1 MRSKERVVTYTKF
14 TVYLLVVVLIN
25 IAGITLFFRLDL
37 TENRT
42 YSISQASK
50 TVVETLTEPLTINVF
65 FTENLDAPYNNLE
78 RYLRDLLEEYALSA
92 NRFFNYR
99 FYNVSPD
106 TEGMNASA
114 MENQHLA
121 ENYGIQPVQIQ
132 VIEEDEVKFVR
143 AYMGLVIIHG
153 DMVEKIPVVT
163 SVDGL
168 EYKLTTS
175 IQKLNNKVSALLE
188 LPNKIQLKFYM
199 SSVLKSVAPFMGIET
214 LTSYPDELEEIV
226 ASINDRMYGKLEYS
240 YIDPSNDTDFQTTAK
255 DYKLMQLKWP
265 AISDD
270 IPEGDGLIG
279 LVMEYDG
286 KVRNIPVLRV
296 MRIPLIGTQYQL
308 QDLSQMENIINE
320 NVETL
325 IDINQHVGYIS
336 DHGTMSIAKYSPY
349 GGQSPDALN
358 NFSSLLSQNYTI
370 KEVNVKEDPIPSSL
384 KSLVIARPMEEF
396 TDYELYQ
403 IDQALVK
410 GTNLILF
417 LDVLKQA
424 QGMQQN
430 MRNNRL
436 AELEAFDSGLEKLL
450 DHYGVRI
457 RKSMVCDESC
467 FSQRIS
473 PETGGGEQPIYYAP
487 IIRNENINHELPFL
501 KEIKGL
507 VTLKASPL
515 ELDEKMLSENR
526 ITSHILI
533 SSSEKSWEMRER
545 ITLHPLLIRPPA
557 PQVERKS
564 MPLAVLLEGEFSSY
578 FDGKP
583 IPEKLVE
590 QEDPAMEGKDKEGE
604 DVIPEDKTPD
614 PVLQKIEGT
623 GDFIAKGIPA
633 KIFLMGSGN
642 MLQDNVLSD
651 EVSSPNTLFVL
662 NIIDMMNNREDIAVM
677 RSKVQ
682 QLNPLSDTTPTVKS
696 FIKIFNIA
704 GLPCLVVLFGLS
716 MMLYR
721 HARKR
726 KIQMMFKE

>member
-1 MRSKERVVTYTKF
+1 MRSKKRVAIYTKF
-14 TVYLLVVVLIN
+14 TVYLLVIVLIN

-153 DMVEKIPVVT
+153 DMVEKIPVIT

-226 ASINDRMYGKLEYS
+226 DSINDRMYGKLEYS

-403 IDQALVK
+403 IDQALMK

-515 ELDEKMLSENR
+515 ELDEKRLSENR

-583 IPEKLVE
+583 IPEKVVE
-590 QEDPAMEGKDKEGE
+590 QEDPAMEGKDEEGE

-633 KIFLMGSGN
+633 KIFLMGSGD

>member
-1 MRSKERVVTYTKF
+1 
-14 TVYLLVVVLIN
+14 
-25 IAGITLFFRLDL
+25 
-37 TENRT
+37 
-42 YSISQASK
+42 
-50 TVVETLTEPLTINVF
+50 
-65 FTENLDAPYNNLE
+65 
-78 RYLRDLLEEYALSA
+78 
-92 NRFFNYR
+92 
-99 FYNVSPD
+99 
-106 TEGMNASA
+106 
-114 MENQHLA
+114 
-121 ENYGIQPVQIQ
+121 
-132 VIEEDEVKFVR
+132 
-143 AYMGLVIIHG
+143 
-153 DMVEKIPVVT
+153 
-163 SVDGL
+163 
-168 EYKLTTS
+168 
-175 IQKLNNKVSALLE
+175 
-188 LPNKIQLKFYM
+188 
-199 SSVLKSVAPFMGIET
+199 
-214 LTSYPDELEEIV
+214 
-226 ASINDRMYGKLEYS
+226 
-240 YIDPSNDTDFQTTAK
+240 
-255 DYKLMQLKWP
+255 
-265 AISDD
+265 
-270 IPEGDGLIG
+270 
-279 LVMEYDG
+279 
-286 KVRNIPVLRV
+286 
-296 MRIPLIGTQYQL
+296 
-308 QDLSQMENIINE
+308 
-320 NVETL
+320 
-325 IDINQHVGYIS
+325 
-336 DHGTMSIAKYSPY
+336 
-349 GGQSPDALN
+349 
-358 NFSSLLSQNYTI
+358 
-370 KEVNVKEDPIPSSL
+370 
-384 KSLVIARPMEEF
+384 
-396 TDYELYQ
+396 
-403 IDQALVK
+403 
-410 GTNLILF
+410 
-417 LDVLKQA
+417 
-424 QGMQQN
+424 

-583 IPEKLVE
+583 IPEKVVE
-590 QEDPAMEGKDKEGE
+590 QEDPAMEGKDEEGE

>member
-1 MRSKERVVTYTKF
+1 MRSKERVAIFTKF
-14 TVYLLVVVLIN
+14 AVYLLVFVLIN
-25 IAGITLFFRLDL
+25 VAGITLFFRLDL
-37 TENRT
+37 TENHT

-50 TVVETLTEPLTINVF
+50 TVVKTLTEPLTINVF
-65 FTENLDAPYNNLE
+65 FTEKLDAPYNNLE
-78 RYLRDLLEEYALSA
+78 RYLRDLLEEYAMNG

-106 TEGMNASA
+106 TEGMNSSA
-114 MENQHLA
+114 MENQNLA

-132 VIEEDEVKFVR
+132 VIEEDEVKFVK

-153 DMVEKIPVVT
+153 DMVERIPVIT

-199 SSVLKSVAPFMGIET
+199 SSVLKNVAPFMGIET
-214 LTSYPDELEEIV
+214 LTSYPDELKEIV
-226 ASINDRMYGKLEYS
+226 ASVNDRMYGKLAYS
-240 YIDPSNDTDFQTTAK
+240 YIDPSNEPDFQATAK
-255 DYKLMQLKWP
+255 DLKLIQLKWP
-265 AISDD
+265 ALSDD

-279 LVMEYDG
+279 MVMEYNG
-286 KVRNIPVLRV
+286 KLRNIPILRV
-296 MRIPLIGTQYQL
+296 MRIPIIGTQYQL
-308 QDLSQMENIINE
+308 QDLDQMENIINE

-325 IDINQHVGYIS
+325 IDINEYVGYIS
-336 DHGTMSIAKYSPY
+336 DHGTPSIAGYSPY
-349 GGQSPDALN
+349 GGQLPDALN

-370 KEVNVKEDPIPSSL
+370 KELSIKDDPIPSSL

-403 IDQALVK
+403 IDQALMR

-424 QGMQQN
+424 ESNQQN

-436 AELEAFDSGLEKLL
+436 GELEAFNSGLEKLL
-450 DHYGVRI
+450 DYYGVRI
-457 RKSMVCDESC
+457 RKSVVCDESC

-487 IIRNENINHELPFL
+487 IILNENINHELLFL

-507 VTLKASPL
+507 VTLKVSPL
-515 ELDEKMLSENR
+515 ELDEKSLSENR
-526 ITSHILI
+526 IKSHTLI
-533 SSSEKSWEMRER
+533 SSSDKSWEMRDR
-545 ITLHPLLIRPPA
+545 ITLHPLFIRPPMSQA
-557 PQVERKS
+557 ERKS
-564 MPLAVLLEGEFSSY
+564 LPLAVLLEGEFSSY
-578 FDGKP
+578 FNGKS
-583 IPEKLVE
+583 IPEKIIE
-590 QEDPAMEGKDKEGE
+590 QEDSEIEGE
-604 DVIPEDKTPD
+604 VEEDEDANPEDKTPD
-614 PVLQKIEGT
+614 PTHQQIEGT
-623 GDFIAKGIPA
+623 GDFIAKGVPA
-633 KIFLMGSGN
+633 KIFLMASGD

-651 EVSSPNTLFVL
+651 ETNSPNTLFVL

-682 QLNPLSDTTPTVKS
+682 RLNPLSDTTPTVKS

-704 GLPCLVVLFGLS
+704 GLPCLVILFGLS

>member
-1 MRSKERVVTYTKF
+1 MRSKKRVAIYTKF
-14 TVYLLVVVLIN
+14 TVYLLVIVLIN

>member
-1 MRSKERVVTYTKF
+1 MRSKKRVAIYTKF
-14 TVYLLVVVLIN
+14 TVYLLVIVLIN

-153 DMVEKIPVVT
+153 DMVEKIPVIT

-370 KEVNVKEDPIPSSL
+370 KEVNIKEDPIPSSL

-403 IDQALVK
+403 IDQALMK

-515 ELDEKMLSENR
+515 ELDEKRLSENR

-633 KIFLMGSGN
+633 KIFLMGSGD